1 MDILSRLG
9 RGEFEADS
17 RVRTGQQELVGA
29 ELDQRRAADRL
40 ILLGIGRDLHPGPTR
55 LAESPKAIACGDLP
69 APAHRRL
76 VGCVISPGDADRR
89 MFAGAPRPTARARAP
104 PP

>member
-55 LAESPKAIACGDLP
+55 LAESPQAIACGDLP

-76 VGCVISPGDADRR
+76 VGSSEERRVGKACVSTCKSRWSPYH
-89 MFAGAPRPTARARAP
+89 
-104 PP
+104 